1 MLGHSY
7 NEWLRQ
13 QNLSSSD
20 KYLESMA
27 RLRVVLQELQ
37 FLLAQEITMEPSRV
51 FRVTSAI
58 NHLIVE
64 IHLLDTSQE
73 MTK

>member
-7 NEWLRQ
+7 NAWLRQ

-37 FLLAQEITMEPSRV
+37 FLLDQEITMEPSRV

-64 IHLLDTSQE
+64 IHLLDTIQE
-73 MTK
+73 KID